1 MYALMRDQVE
11 IYSTKKGMMA
21 IESPIKNKILQKLAE
36 RELTFEELTEVC
48 GKARSTMSVHLNDL
62 LNMGLVYKRVDS
74 RDHRK
79 KYFGLNTDLLVSS
92 KLPVTTHYDKILQS
106 MPATIGDRYGFLKSL
121 FHLVRSGMESYG
133 VDTSP
138 ALKKIGRD
146 VGKTLAPHFKAKTA
160 DTLLK
165 EVSEFWES
173 QGLGKVSI
181 VKGDVP
187 TIVVDDCFDC
197 STMPNIGQ
205 TQCSMDEG
213 ILEAIIEEKLKV
225 KCSIEEV
232 ECYGTGHHHCK
243 FLIKIF

>member
-1 MYALMRDQVE
+1 MRNQVE
-11 IYSTKKGMMA
+11 IYSTKKGMIA

-36 RELTFEELTEVC
+36 RELTFEELIEVC

-92 KLPVTTHYDKILQS
+92 KMPVSAHYDKILQS
-106 MPATIGDRYGFLKSL
+106 VPATIGNKYDFLKSL

-146 VGKTLAPHFKAKTA
+146 VGRVLASHFKAKTA
-160 DTLLK
+160 SALLK
-165 EVSEFWES
+165 EVSQFWEA
-173 QGLGKVSI
+173 QGLGIVRA

-187 TIVVDDCFDC
+187 TIIVDDCFDC
-197 STMPNIGQ
+197 STMPDIGH

-225 KCSIEEV
+225 KCSVEEV